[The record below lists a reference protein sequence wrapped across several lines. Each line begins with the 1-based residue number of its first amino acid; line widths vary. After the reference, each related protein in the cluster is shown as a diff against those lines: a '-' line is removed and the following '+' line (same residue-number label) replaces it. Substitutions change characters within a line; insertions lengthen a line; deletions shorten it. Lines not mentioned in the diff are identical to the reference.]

1 MEMLPV
7 KIYTSEGVKIPEYK
21 TTGSVGFDI
30 SSNDD
35 ETIVLGPGERKL
47 IHTGLYMEIPIG
59 YELQIRPRSGL
70 SLKKGFV
77 PALGTID
84 NDYRGEIGII
94 AMNLSRNEN
103 MIINKGDRIAQGV
116 ISPVINAF
124 FKPVDSIDK
133 LSSTDR
139 GNGGFGSTGV

>member
-1 MEMLPV
+1 MLPV
-7 KIYTSEGVKIPEYK
+7 KIFVDEGVKIPEYK
-21 TTGSVGFDI
+21 TIGSVGFDI

-35 ETIVLGPGERKL
+35 ETIILKPGERRL
-47 IHTGLYMEIPIG
+47 IHTGLHMEIPIG

-94 AMNLSRNEN
+94 AMNLSQNEE
-103 MIINKGDRIAQGV
+103 MVINKGDRIAQGV
-116 ISPVINAF
+116 ISPVVNAL
-124 FKPVDSIDK
+124 FKQVDSLDK
-133 LSSTDR
+133 LSHTDR
-139 GNGGFGSTGV
+139 GNGGFGSTGI

>member
-1 MEMLPV
+1 MLPV
-7 KIYTSEGVKIPEYK
+7 KIYVDKGVKIPEYK
-21 TTGSVGFDI
+21 TVGSVGFDI

-35 ETIVLGPGERKL
+35 ETVILGPGERQL
-47 IHTGLYMEIPIG
+47 IHTGLHMEIPIG

-94 AMNLSRNEN
+94 AMNLSKNEN
-103 MIINKGDRIAQGV
+103 IVIRKGDRIAQGV
-116 ISPVINAF
+116 ISPVVNAL
-124 FKPVDSIDK
+124 FKPVDSLDK
-133 LSSTDR
+133 LSQTDR
-139 GNGGFGSTGV
+139 GEGGFGSTGI

>member
-1 MEMLPV
+1 MLPV
-7 KIYTSEGVKIPEYK
+7 KIFADKGVKIPEYK

-35 ETIVLGPGERKL
+35 ETIILAPGERKL

-94 AMNLSRNEN
+94 AMNLSRDEE
-103 MIINKGDRIAQGV
+103 MVIRKGDRIAQGV
-116 ISPVINAF
+116 ISPVINAL
-124 FKPVDSIDK
+124 FKPVDSIEK
-133 LSSTDR
+133 LSKTDR

>member
-1 MEMLPV
+1 MVPV
-7 KIYTSEGVKIPEYK
+7 KIFAAEGVKIPEYK

-30 SSNDD
+30 SSNDT
-35 ETIVLGPGERKL
+35 ETIILGPGERKL

-94 AMNLSRNEN
+94 AMNLSNDEN
-103 MIINKGDRIAQGV
+103 MVISKGDRIAQGV
-116 ISPVINAF
+116 ISPVVNAL
-124 FKPVDSIDK
+124 FKPVDSIEK
-133 LSSTDR
+133 LSKTDR
-139 GNGGFGSTGV
+139 GNGGFGSTGI

>member
-1 MEMLPV
+1 MLPV
-7 KIYTSEGVKIPEYK
+7 KIFADKGVKIPEYK

-35 ETIVLGPGERKL
+35 EIIILAPGERKL

-94 AMNLSRNEN
+94 AMNLSRDEE
-103 MIINKGDRIAQGV
+103 MVIRKGDRIAQGV
-116 ISPVINAF
+116 ISPVINAL
-124 FKPVDSIDK
+124 FKPVDSIEK
-133 LSSTDR
+133 LSKTDR